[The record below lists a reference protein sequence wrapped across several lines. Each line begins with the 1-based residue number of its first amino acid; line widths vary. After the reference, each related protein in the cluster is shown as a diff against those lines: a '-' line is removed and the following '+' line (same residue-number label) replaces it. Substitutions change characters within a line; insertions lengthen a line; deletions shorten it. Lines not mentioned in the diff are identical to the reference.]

1 MFILILDYCVP
12 HFGTVEL
19 RQHRLACW
27 RNQSNMTLTQKNEIP
42 RVTKNAIK
50 IGPDE
55 GVEAARLKGVKR
67 AFHFAPRGTE
77 GI

>member
-1 MFILILDYCVP
+1 
-12 HFGTVEL
+12 
-19 RQHRLACW
+19 
-27 RNQSNMTLTQKNEIP
+27 MTLTQKNEIP